1 MYFKAEHICKSYDG
15 RKIIE
20 DISLELKE
28 GELVSLLGIS
38 GIGKTTLF
46 NILSGLEKPDSGHI
60 YLEDKDITGQ
70 TGK

>member
-60 YLEDKDITGQ
+60 SVI
-70 TGK
+70 